1 MRKYR
6 NRKVARDGLSFDS
19 QREADRWAELILLER
34 AGEITDL
41 RRQVPFVLAQA
52 VRLGKRVKP
61 ALRYVADAVY
71 TTADGRVVVED
82 AKGVRT
88 AVYRIKQHLM
98 ATVHG
103 IEIVEV

>member
-1 MRKYR
+1 MRKYG
-6 NRKVARDGLSFDS
+6 NRKVEFAGVKFDS
-19 QREADRWAELILLER
+19 RREADRWATLLLME
-34 AGEITDL
+34 AGGQITDL
-41 RRQVPFVLAQA
+41 RRQVAFVLAPA
-52 VRLGKRVKP
+52 VRLGKRMKP